1 MSTNRIVCA
10 HLDREKL
17 TTTTRIRNERGLT
30 GDSYVPK
37 SYLGNTLTIL
47 KATSKFKRSAKERR
61 KKLQEEL
68 EEREL
73 ERSGS
78 IWSEQRKIDSAV
90 ASSAT
95 PPAAAA
101 AAAAA
106 GGANPGATGV
116 GGGAMRGAVPSDG
129 LLRTRSETMPS
140 ATVQQ
145 DFYVPVVQA
154 ADNSRMES
162 QVDQLTTQVSQLH
175 SMMVQLMDR
184 QARLAESGGLA
195 FRMP

>member
-1 MSTNRIVCA
+1 VSTNRIVCA

-101 AAAAA
+101 AAA

>member
-1 MSTNRIVCA
+1 
-10 HLDREKL
+10 
-17 TTTTRIRNERGLT
+17 LT

>member
-1 MSTNRIVCA
+1 M
-10 HLDREKL
+10 
-17 TTTTRIRNERGLT
+17 
-30 GDSYVPK
+30 PK

-95 PPAAAA
+95 PPAA

>member
-1 MSTNRIVCA
+1 
-10 HLDREKL
+10 
-17 TTTTRIRNERGLT
+17 
-30 GDSYVPK
+30 
-37 SYLGNTLTIL
+37 
-47 KATSKFKRSAKERR
+47 
-61 KKLQEEL
+61 
-68 EEREL
+68 
-73 ERSGS
+73 
-78 IWSEQRKIDSAV
+78 
-90 ASSAT
+90 
-95 PPAAAA
+95 
-101 AAAAA
+101 
-106 GGANPGATGV
+106 
-116 GGGAMRGAVPSDG
+116 MRGAVPSDG

>member
-10 HLDREKL
+10 HLDRDKL

-95 PPAAAA
+95 PPAAA

>member
-1 MSTNRIVCA
+1 VSTNRIVCA
-10 HLDREKL
+10 HLDRDKL

-95 PPAAAA
+95 PPAAA